1 MKAYCVQKSCK
12 KMVDVKDPKE
22 KTTKN
27 GREMISGKCSECG
40 GKVNAFVK
48 AGFKLTDADK
58 KK

>member
-1 MKAYCVQKSCK
+1 
-12 KMVDVKDPKE
+12 MVDVKDPKE

-58 KK
+58 KKQII